1 MTASPVLYTM
11 IKRMLICVSVLLLL
25 GTAHA
30 EEKRFE
36 VPIGD
41 SPSLGPADAPVT
53 IIEFIDF
60 Q

>member
-1 MTASPVLYTM
+1 MM
-11 IKRMLICVSVLLLL
+11 KRILICVFVLLLF
-25 GTAHA
+25 GMAHA
-30 EEKRFE
+30 EEKRTD

>member
-1 MTASPVLYTM
+1 MVRKILITALG
-11 IKRMLICVSVLLLL
+11 LLVFCM
-25 GTAHA
+25 AHA
-30 EEKRFE
+30 EQKRFD

>member
-1 MTASPVLYTM
+1 M
-11 IKRMLICVSVLLLL
+11 IKKLLICVFALLLF
-25 GTAHA
+25 GIAHA
-30 EEKRFE
+30 EQKRTE

>member
-1 MTASPVLYTM
+1 MRK
-11 IKRMLICVSVLLLL
+11 IIICIFLLLMV
-25 GTAHA
+25 GMAHA
-30 EEKRFE
+30 EQQRIE

>member
-1 MTASPVLYTM
+1 MRK
-11 IKRMLICVSVLLLL
+11 IIICIFLLMVF
-25 GTAHA
+25 GIAHA
-30 EEKRFE
+30 EQQRIE

-53 IIEFIDF
+53 IIEFLDF

>member
-1 MTASPVLYTM
+1 MMKKIVACIFVLF
-11 IKRMLICVSVLLLL
+11 LF
-25 GTAHA
+25 GTGYA

>member
-1 MTASPVLYTM
+1 M
-11 IKRMLICVSVLLLL
+11 KRAAFLLLFL
-25 GTAHA
+25 LLAPFASG
-30 EEKRFE
+30 EEARTF
-36 VPIGD
+36 VPPGD